1 MKLKSITIEKE
12 SFGKDKDKYVSEV
25 VFTVGEGVRIYA
37 DVDAV
42 VTAELIKVLIP
53 VFEKITNQKFEE
65 VVEETEDFLKNFN
78 FRKGG

>member
-12 SFGKDKDKYVSEV
+12 SFGKDKGKYVGEV
-25 VFTVGEGVRIYA
+25 VFTVVEGVRIYA

-78 FRKGG
+78 FRKGV

>member
-78 FRKGG
+78 FRKVD